1 MVPACESGGVSDRY
15 DAIVIGSGPNG
26 LVAANLLAD
35 AGWSVLVCEAAASPG
50 GAVRSVPIGDPAW
63 IHDVA
68 SSFYPLAMVSP
79 ALRSLGLEAHGL
91 RWAHAPQ
98 VIAHPTVDGRA
109 AVLSRDRATTV
120 ASVDSFSK
128 GDGAAMDALLD
139 EWRRLQPS
147 IGQALVGPFPPVA
160 ATLGLVRRAKSELLD
175 VVRTTLLPLRR
186 LCAERF
192 SGMGGPLL
200 LAGSASH
207 SALGPEQV
215 LSGFLGWLLVG
226 LGDEFGFPVPVG
238 GAGRLTDALV
248 ARLESKGGQVRC
260 SSRVDRVV
268 VERGRAVGVEVD
280 GSQVRAGKA
289 VLADVAA
296 PRLYLSLVGASQLP
310 PKLLE
315 RLDRYEQD
323 PSTFKVDWSLRGPIP
338 WTAEGAKAAGTVHM
352 GRDLDHYTRSAAS
365 IAQGRIPAEPN
376 LVMGQMTTTDPT
388 RSPAGTETAWAYWRL
403 PQRVAGDDVAN
414 GPAIG
419 GTWDERD
426 EAAAVERIEGFVE
439 EHAPGFRGLITER
452 RVSSPLALEA
462 GDANL
467 VGGAIGG
474 GSSELHQQLVFRPV
488 PGLVPA
494 ATPIK
499 GLYLASASAHPGGG
513 VHGACG
519 AAAARLALRRSRL
532 RR

>member
-1 MVPACESGGVSDRY
+1 MSDHF
-15 DAIVIGSGPNG
+15 DAVVIGSGPNG
-26 LVAANLLAD
+26 LVGANVLAD
-35 AGWSVLVCEAAASPG
+35 AGWRVLVCEAAATPG
-50 GAVRSVPIGDPAW
+50 GAVRSAPIGDPAW
-63 IHDVA
+63 VHDVA
-68 SSFYPLAMVSP
+68 SSFYPLAMASP
-79 ALRSLGLEAHGL
+79 AIRSLSLEDHGL
-91 RWAHAPQ
+91 RWTHAPQ
-98 VIAHPTVDGRA
+98 VVAHPLVDGRA

-120 ASVDSFSK
+120 ASVDAFAP
-128 GDGAAMDALLD
+128 GDGAAMDALLG

-147 IGQALVGPFPPVA
+147 LAQALVGPFPPVA
-160 ATLGLVRRAKSELLD
+160 ATLGLVRRAKADLLD

-238 GAGRLTDALV
+238 GAGRLTEALV
-248 ARLESKGGQVRC
+248 ARLESKGGELRC
-260 SSRVDRVV
+260 SARVDRVV
-268 VERGRAVGVEVD
+268 LERGRAIGVEVA
-280 GSQVRAGKA
+280 GSQVRAARA

-296 PRLYLSLVGASQLP
+296 PALYLSLVGADSLP
-310 PKLLE
+310 PKLLR
-315 RLDRYEQD
+315 RLERYEQD
-323 PSTFKVDWSLRGPIP
+323 PSTFKVDWSLRAPIP
-338 WTAEGAKAAGTVHM
+338 WNAAAARDAGTVHM

-365 IAQGRIPAEPN
+365 TAMGRIPAEPN

-403 PQRVAGDDVAN
+403 PQRITGDDVVG
-414 GPAIG
+414 GPAIT

-426 EAAAVERIEGFVE
+426 DRAAVERIEAFVE
-439 EHAPGFRGLITER
+439 EHAPGFRDSILER
-452 RVSSPLALEA
+452 RISGPRALED

-494 ATPIK
+494 ATPVR

>member
-1 MVPACESGGVSDRY
+1 MSDRY
-15 DAIVIGSGPNG
+15 DAIVVGSGPNG

-35 AGWSVLVCEAAASPG
+35 AGWRVLVCEAAASPG
-50 GAVRSVPIGDPAW
+50 GAVRSAPIGDPAW
-63 IHDVA
+63 VHDVA
-68 SSFYPLAMVSP
+68 SSFYPLAMASP
-79 ALRSLGLEAHGL
+79 AIRSLSLEDHGL

-98 VIAHPTVDGRA
+98 VVAHPLADGRA

-128 GDGAAMDALLD
+128 GDGVAMDALLS

-147 IGQALVGPFPPVA
+147 LAQALVGPFPPVA
-160 ATLGLVRRAKSELLD
+160 ATLGLVRRAKGDVLD

-192 SGMGGPLL
+192 DGIGGPLL

-238 GAGRLTDALV
+238 GAGRLTAALV
-248 ARLESKGGQVRC
+248 SRLESKGGVVRC
-260 SSRVDRVV
+260 SARVDRVV
-268 VERGRAVGVEVD
+268 IERSRAVGVEVD
-280 GSQVRAGKA
+280 GSQVRASRA

-296 PRLYLSLVGASQLP
+296 PHLYLSLVGASRLP
-310 PKLLE
+310 PKLLG
-315 RLDRYEQD
+315 RLERYEQD
-323 PSTFKVDWSLRGPIP
+323 PSTFKVDWSLRSPIP
-338 WTAEGAKAAGTVHM
+338 WTAEAARTAGTVHM

-365 IAQGRIPAEPN
+365 MAMGRVPSEPN

-403 PQRVAGDDVAN
+403 PQHVTGDDVAD

-426 EAAAVERIEGFVE
+426 SQAAVERIEGFVE
-439 EHAPGFRGLITER
+439 EHAPGFRDTILER
-452 RVSSPLALEA
+452 RVASPRVLEA